1 VITYFTTQLALT
13 KSLLE
18 AIDKYLNL
26 ELEETEFIKYIK
38 QVSENNEELLFKDD
52 DYTAIVKQKL
62 GVKRLSLLDKI
73 LERNK

>member
-1 VITYFTTQLALT
+1 MITYFTTQLALT